1 MTAVTIMI
9 TSSFDVFLVIQAG
22 ANFRFC
28 QIATVPLL
36 ALAFLRIGREKIL
49 PTLGLGPLL
58 LWLAFQL
65 IFFPIADFWLKSV
78 GYCFWLILD
87 IGLIFSFVQ
96 LFGDDRRRIQTLI
109 RWYAI
114 SFAIV
119 AAFAILQ
126 FVLPLFGYPSPFV
139 TEWWIKDQLARANGF
154 SYEPSYLGT
163 YLLIG
168 FVFVGALIKKPEAVL
183 SQHLLRSVYWL
194 CALGIIVSSSRMA
207 LIFLFLD
214 IALRHCGRWL
224 RVTRDVFHR
233 RLVRANILALIPS
246 CVLFIVAAVLV
257 TVGVMVWER
266 NPAAVLLFLNGTG
279 VSDTAAHSVIQRESA
294 FSDTLTVFAEH
305 PLIGESLGGVSSGIA
320 ALHAYTVHS
329 FEDSKPFEGMNIFAE
344 ALAASGVIGILP
356 FIWFLIETTAKPL
369 NIARQVSPSDSV
381 LIRASVRALL
391 FTWAIL
397 QFNQNILRPYLW
409 VHLAVLAAVC
419 AAAQRLETPEDACVA
434 GMR

>member
-1 MTAVTIMI
+1 MTAAAIMV

-28 QIATVPLL
+28 QIATLPLL
-36 ALAFLRIGREKIL
+36 ALAFLRIRDRKIL

-65 IFFPIADFWLKSV
+65 IFFPVTDFWPKSV
-78 GYCFWLILD
+78 GYCFWLLLD
-87 IGLIFSFVQ
+87 IGLIFSLVQ
-96 LFGDDRRRIQTLI
+96 VFGDDRRRIQTLI

-126 FVLPLFGYPSPFV
+126 FFLPLFGYPSPFV

-168 FVFVGALIKKPEAVL
+168 FVFVGALVNKPERVL
-183 SQHLLRSVYWL
+183 NRNLLRSVYWL

-207 LIFLFLD
+207 LVFMFLA
-214 IALRHCGRWL
+214 IALRHFGRWL
-224 RVTRDVFHR
+224 RVTRDLFQR
-233 RLVRANILALIPS
+233 RFVKANILALIPS
-246 CVLFIVAAVLV
+246 CFLVMIAAVLV
-257 TVGVMVWER
+257 TVGATVWER

-279 VSDTAAHSVIQRESA
+279 VSDTAAHSVIERESA

-305 PLIGESLGGVSSGIA
+305 PFVGESLGGVSSGIA
-320 ALHAYTVHS
+320 ALHAYTVRS

-344 ALAASGVIGILP
+344 ALAASGIIGIVP
-356 FIWFLIETTAKPL
+356 FLWFLIETTAKPL
-369 NIARQVSPSDSV
+369 NIARHVSPPDSV
-381 LIRASVRALL
+381 LIRALVRALL
-391 FTWAIL
+391 FAWAIL

-419 AAAQRLETPEDACVA
+419 AAAERLETPQDTRVP
-434 GMR
+434 GMC

>member
-1 MTAVTIMI
+1 MI
-9 TSSFDVFLVIQAG
+9 TSSFDLFLVIQAG

-28 QIATVPLL
+28 QIATLPLL
-36 ALAFLRIGREKIL
+36 ALALSRIRGRKIL
-49 PTLGLGPLL
+49 PTLALGPLL

-65 IFFPIADFWLKSV
+65 VFFPVADFWPKSI
-78 GYCFWLILD
+78 GYCFWLLLD

-96 LFGDDRRRIQTLI
+96 VFGDDRRALQTIL

-119 AAFAILQ
+119 AAFAIMQ
-126 FVLPLFGYPSPFV
+126 FALPLFGFPAPFV

-168 FVFVGALIKKPEAVL
+168 FVFVGALMNKPERVL
-183 SQHLLRSVYWL
+183 NRNLLRSVYWL

-214 IALRHCGRWL
+214 IALHHSTRWL
-224 RVTRDVFHR
+224 RIARDLFQR
-233 RLVRANILALIPS
+233 RFVKSNILALIPS
-246 CVLFIVAAVLV
+246 CFLLIIAAVLV
-257 TVGVMVWER
+257 TVGAMAWER
-266 NPAAVLLFLNGTG
+266 NPTAVLLFLNGTG

-294 FSDTLTVFAEH
+294 FSDTLMVFTEH
-305 PLIGESLGGVSSGIA
+305 PFIGESLGGVSSEIA
-320 ALHAYTVHS
+320 ALHAYTVRS

-344 ALAASGVIGILP
+344 ALAASGVIGIVP

-369 NIARQVSPSDSV
+369 KIAQRVLPSDSV
-381 LIRASVRALL
+381 LIRGLVRALL
-391 FTWAIL
+391 FAWAIL

-419 AAAQRLETPEDACVA
+419 AAAQRLETPKDARVP